1 MGDNSDDD
9 EWDDEQIKQ
18 KESKSYDE
26 NEAHAPEV
34 VIRDTDRLLRG
45 DPLRNNGTA
54 YKFAKKRKEKDD
66 SFCSPTRAAVLF
78 ATVLLCT
85 GAGYMAG
92 FFTQKIQKTIFH
104 SETKTSHVINKRT
117 DNWRT
122 KMQNWGNLNLN
133 VVLFVLLESNSL
145 RSINMIK

>member
-9 EWDDEQIKQ
+9 EWEEEQIKQ
-18 KESKSYDE
+18 KHSKLDDE
-26 NEAHAPEV
+26 DEVHAPEV
-34 VIRDTDRLLRG
+34 VIRDTDKLLRG

-54 YKFAKKRKEKDD
+54 YKFSKKRKEKDD

-78 ATVLLCT
+78 ATVLLCA

-104 SETKTSHVINKRT
+104 SETGTKHVINKRT

-122 KMQNWGNLNLN
+122 KMQNWGESC
-133 VVLFVLLESNSL
+133 LLSFCPCSAKHL
-145 RSINMIK
+145 L

>member
-1 MGDNSDDD
+1 MHERAQKSD
-9 EWDDEQIKQ
+9 
-18 KESKSYDE
+18 DE

-34 VIRDTDRLLRG
+34 VIRDTDKLLRG

-54 YKFAKKRKEKDD
+54 YNFSKKRKEKDD

-78 ATVLLCT
+78 ATVLLCS

-92 FFTQKIQKTIFH
+92 FLTLGLQSKSHTETQ
-104 SETKTSHVINKRT
+104 HVMHKRT

-122 KMQNWGNLNLN
+122 KMQNWGKAC
-133 VVLFVLLESNSL
+133 SD
-145 RSINMIK
+145 I